1 MNIGPIP
8 PEKEQSLEEAH
19 AAIKSDVREMIAMLN
34 NKDTAEDGREFYTTR
49 ISSCRALEAER
60 MGAILMRLDKM
71 VNGEVG
77 E

>member
-60 MGAILMRLDKM
+60 MDAILMRLDKM